1 MNVRLRS
8 LLIGRG
14 RSAFISILFLWG
26 ACGYHHPPVKVLPE
40 SDRQSPRIVFIAF
53 DGIGYEMMRELK
65 GEGYFRDFGE
75 PVPLI
80 VPFPSATT
88 IGFTGIFRPLD
99 VGTVPGYEVR
109 FYSFRDNKIIGGTP
123 FDLYKIPINYKTYFD
138 SFRHTIFEKSVMY
151 SFPGVAGK
159 QDLLR
164 TKRLLTHSDK
174 KILFTYLGGTDGA
187 QHVLGRKRTKR
198 FMIFVDRFL
207 REMKEDYRR
216 KTGNPL
222 QIVLFSDHGF
232 HYDKL
237 TLVTTG
243 EIGRILKPAGYRIT
257 TRLEK
262 PNDIVFVKYGL
273 LSAGVGM
280 TRPENAEMV
289 SRLLPKVDGIDL
301 VFWTDGRKIHV
312 LDSKGG
318 EAWFEYRWPHAYR
331 YQTVRGDPLDYLP
344 LLKKGGFGDGEW
356 VSDSSWKRLGWNH
369 DYPDVGYRL
378 YDSFFNLVE
387 NRASVM
393 FSLKPNYQFGS
404 FAALAGT
411 QLKFGHKGTHG
422 GIFRDVTHGFVQTDD
437 RRMGLPDSIRYDD
450 FFRIFLPRVT
460 RAYEKQH
467 GKREISVPVEKTNP
481 GKK

>member
-1 MNVRLRS
+1 MNVVLKKI
-8 LLIGRG
+8 LLP
-14 RSAFISILFLWG
+14 SIFFFL
-26 ACGYHHPPVKVLPE
+26 ASCGYHHLPVKVLPE
-40 SDRQSPRIVFIAF
+40 SDRQTPRIVFIAF

-65 GEGYFRDFGE
+65 SEGYFRDFGD

-80 VPFPSATT
+80 VPFPSSTT

-109 FYSFRDNKIIGGTP
+109 FYSFKDNKIIGGTP
-123 FDLYKIPINYKTYFD
+123 FDIYKIPINYKTYFD
-138 SFRHTIFEKSVMY
+138 SFRHTMFEKSVMY

-164 TKRLLTHSDK
+164 TKRLLSHSDK
-174 KILFTYLGGTDGA
+174 NILFTYLGGTDGA

-198 FMIFVDRFL
+198 FMVFVDRFL
-207 REMKEDYRR
+207 RKMKEDYAQ

-237 TLVTTG
+237 TMVTTG
-243 EIGRILKPAGYRIT
+243 EIGRVLKPAGFRIT

-262 PNDIVFVKYGL
+262 SSDIVFVKYGL

-280 TRPENAEMV
+280 TRPENAERI

-301 VFWTDGRKIHV
+301 AFWTDKGKIRMV
-312 LDSKGG
+312 DSKGG
-318 EAWFEYRWPHAYR
+318 EAFFEYRWPHSYR
-331 YQTVRGDPLDYLP
+331 YKTIRGDPLDYLP
-344 LLKKGGFGDGEW
+344 LLRKAAQGEGVW
-356 VSDSSWKRLGWNH
+356 VSDRIWKGIAWNH
-369 DYPDVGYRL
+369 DYPDAGYRL

-393 FSLKPNYQFGS
+393 FTLKPNYQFGS

-411 QLKFGHKGTHG
+411 QLKLGHKGTHG
-422 GIFRDVTHGFVQTDD
+422 GLFRDVTHGFVQTD
-437 RRMGLPDSIRYDD
+437 RRSIRLPSAIRYDD
-450 FFRIFLPRVT
+450 LFQIFLPRVT
-460 RAYEKQH
+460 RAYRRQH
-467 GKREISVPVEKTNP
+467 GKGEISVPVEH
-481 GKK
+481 